1 MLFVLFDVFIDNV
14 HQRVPTVWQRLLSN
28 YLANVQTLAPEQALK
43 PGILIRGLK
52 LHMHLLIL
60 FIIILCN

>member
-43 PGILIRGLK
+43 PGILNFLIR
-52 LHMHLLIL
+52 
-60 FIIILCN
+60 

>member
-52 LHMHLLIL
+52 LHMHLLIF